1 MFVFRNNDGTY
12 TKKIYSHPVKYIDDT
27 GAVRDITTDIEKLS
41 DGTFRTAD
49 NDVVTTFSRMLSD
62 GITLSYD
69 DISVK
74 MIPVINS
81 SSASTG
87 NISASDNAS
96 LVSSLSSDNKTVSYP
111 YGNKT
116 KLEYSLT
123 YTGFKED
130 IVVEEYTGQ
139 TEYTFTLYTNGL
151 FVTETDGSF
160 YLTDSEDNIKATI
173 GDIII
178 FTADEKNNTMG
189 NLTAQVVKPG
199 QIYLM
204 TIQVDADYL
213 KDEKTVYPIRI
224 DPTIEIS
231 YSNNGSGAIEDAT
244 INNAAGSAGTS
255 GSLFVGKRETYGV
268 SRALMKFPGLDLSDV
283 YSASNI
289 TSATVTVRDLMCES
303 TEMTIYA
310 HTFTGNTWSESSLSW
325 SSVSAD
331 SYVTTPLDTVTMSWN
346 NGVAQEEDHFYE
358 FDITTAVQGWKSGS
372 YYQDRGIIFKMSS
385 AVENGSSYTH
395 RTLASYNRSEQK
407 PVLEVVYNPKIS
419 LNYVSTAVNE
429 GATRTITATTYPSDA
444 TVTWRS
450 SNTSVATV
458 NGGVVTAINAGTTTI
473 TASVTDSSGTY
484 SATCTVYVK
493 IPNGVYVIRNKYSNK
508 VADVYNNQVEA
519 FTEVDQVSY
528 GGTSYLNQM
537 WKIYHMGSGIYSI
550 RPMHC
555 LPMIL
560 DVSNTSNG
568 IVEAFNTG
576 SVSNTSTGVPRTG
589 EWEITRS
596 SSGIKIEAAHLI
608 NGTLSIGAQTNEFV
622 SLKVEADG
630 GYSYQRWDLQ
640 RITDSISGGRLY
652 NLRNNTFTTVL
663 NSGITRYA
671 APQESRTLTNL
682 GLFAAAYSTTSNTQ
696 SFQWTSS
703 NTNIATVN
711 SSTGE
716 VTGVS
721 AGTVNIYSN
730 RYQFGY
736 TLIVTEIPNGIYFI
750 ENKQTSKCIDIEN
763 QVMSNGTQI
772 HQWAFH
778 GGNTQKW
785 LIEHYEDGYYIIQSC
800 NTSVIPLYYLT
811 VQNDSTAEY
820 AKVVLKDRIT
830 DGSQWKITLTQ
841 NGAYKIT
848 PKTGEANNRVLAVE
862 VVSGDNT
869 ANGLDMEQKNYQD
882 NNSYLDEWNI
892 LLPDNYLGSLQYWYD
907 DESNEIGYWETSPK
921 IYREKLNN
929 DANFYFNNATTSAVE
944 QWNNALGLSMS
955 FVSKSEAN
963 ITYYGGTV
971 EEIEENTERILSSTN
986 LGITYMWYNEVGYY
1000 NYEGEIK
1007 HAVLMTEAQCFLVS
1021 RGLTNNQCIKTGT
1034 HELGHALGFLGHI
1047 TDDTAIMKQG
1057 IISIYTLT
1065 NKDKLHLQQVYN

>member
-1 MFVFRNNDGTY
+1 MNSFLLESNFL
-12 TKKIYSHPVKYIDDT
+12 SAPPPVKYIDDT

-555 LPMIL
+555 LPH
-560 DVSNTSNG
+560 D
-568 IVEAFNTG
+568 TG
-576 SVSNTSTGVPRTG
+576 CV
-589 EWEITRS
+589 
-596 SSGIKIEAAHLI
+596 
-608 NGTLSIGAQTNEFV
+608 
-622 SLKVEADG
+622 
-630 GYSYQRWDLQ
+630 
-640 RITDSISGGRLY
+640 
-652 NLRNNTFTTVL
+652 
-663 NSGITRYA
+663 
-671 APQESRTLTNL
+671 
-682 GLFAAAYSTTSNTQ
+682 
-696 SFQWTSS
+696 
-703 NTNIATVN
+703 
-711 SSTGE
+711 
-716 VTGVS
+716 
-721 AGTVNIYSN
+721 
-730 RYQFGY
+730 
-736 TLIVTEIPNGIYFI
+736 
-750 ENKQTSKCIDIEN
+750 
-763 QVMSNGTQI
+763 
-772 HQWAFH
+772 
-778 GGNTQKW
+778 
-785 LIEHYEDGYYIIQSC
+785 
-800 NTSVIPLYYLT
+800 
-811 VQNDSTAEY
+811 
-820 AKVVLKDRIT
+820 
-830 DGSQWKITLTQ
+830 
-841 NGAYKIT
+841 
-848 PKTGEANNRVLAVE
+848 
-862 VVSGDNT
+862 
-869 ANGLDMEQKNYQD
+869 
-882 NNSYLDEWNI
+882 
-892 LLPDNYLGSLQYWYD
+892 
-907 DESNEIGYWETSPK
+907 
-921 IYREKLNN
+921 
-929 DANFYFNNATTSAVE
+929 
-944 QWNNALGLSMS
+944 
-955 FVSKSEAN
+955 
-963 ITYYGGTV
+963 
-971 EEIEENTERILSSTN
+971 
-986 LGITYMWYNEVGYY
+986 
-1000 NYEGEIK
+1000 
-1007 HAVLMTEAQCFLVS
+1007 
-1021 RGLTNNQCIKTGT
+1021 
-1034 HELGHALGFLGHI
+1034 
-1047 TDDTAIMKQG
+1047 
-1057 IISIYTLT
+1057 
-1065 NKDKLHLQQVYN
+1065 